1 MIDFTGRR
9 VVVTGA
15 SRGIGQ
21 AAAIAFA
28 RAGADVAG
36 LSLPD
41 PEHAA
46 ETVAQVEAAGRRAL
60 LVEGTTADEAQVE
73 AFAERVEAE
82 LGPIDVWV
90 NNAARLMIKPFLEMT
105 AEEWRDLL
113 STNLDGYMNGCRA
126 ALRRMVPRGRGRIVN
141 VSSVTD
147 IQPISEMTAYITAK
161 AGVVGLTKTL
171 ALEYAGKGISVNAVA
186 PGAVQ
191 TPLTA
196 ESYTPEVRGA
206 YERRIALGR
215 LATPDDI
222 TGAILFL
229 ASDLARYVV
238 GHELVVDGGL
248 HLNGNMGMAAP

>member
-1 MIDFTGRR
+1 VIDFTGRC

-21 AAAIAFA
+21 ATAVAFA

-41 PEHAA
+41 PEQAA

-171 ALEYAGKGISVNAVA
+171 ALEYAGEGISVNAVA

-196 ESYTPEVRGA
+196 ESYTPEVRSA

-215 LATPDDI
+215 VATPDDI

-248 HLNGNMGMAAP
+248 HLNGNMGMAAT

>member
-1 MIDFTGRR
+1 MANEPVRAVVVGSSSWEERRGVIDFTGRR

-147 IQPISEMTAYITAK
+147 IQPI
-161 AGVVGLTKTL
+161 
-171 ALEYAGKGISVNAVA
+171 
-186 PGAVQ
+186 
-191 TPLTA
+191 
-196 ESYTPEVRGA
+196 
-206 YERRIALGR
+206 
-215 LATPDDI
+215 
-222 TGAILFL
+222 
-229 ASDLARYVV
+229 
-238 GHELVVDGGL
+238 
-248 HLNGNMGMAAP
+248 